1 MATTFYH
8 LPADAITDASVTDGL
23 AADDATSNR
32 ALLEKVCLISAQY
45 YQQGLRVF
53 VATNDVKTAEQL
65 DELMWQLP
73 SEQFIPHNLQ
83 GEGPHYGAPIEIG
96 HQPPQTRRQV
106 LINLCHPLPQFA
118 VKFTQIIDFIPNQSE
133 QKQQARERFHQ
144 YRLLN
149 LAPSIASE

>member
-1 MATTFYH
+1 MATTFY
-8 LPADAITDASVTDGL
+8 PL
-23 AADDATSNR
+23 AEQDNEQE
-32 ALLEKVCLISAQY
+32 ALLVKVCQLCGDLY
-45 YQQGLRVF
+45 GQGLRVF

-65 DELMWQLP
+65 DELMWKLP

-118 VKFTQIIDFIPNQSE
+118 VKFTQIIDFIPNDPAH
-133 QKQQARERFHQ
+133 KQQARERFHH
-144 YRLLN
+144 YRQLN
-149 LAPSIASE
+149 LAPQMATE

>member
-1 MATTFYH
+1 MATTFFH
-8 LPADAITDASVTDGL
+8 LSNTDAEID
-23 AADDATSNR
+23 SNTL
-32 ALLEKVCLISAQY
+32 LLEKVCELSAEF

-73 SEQFIPHNLQ
+73 TDQFIPHNLQ

-96 HQPPQTRRQV
+96 HQPPQTRRQI

-118 VKFTQIIDFIPNQSE
+118 VKFTQIIDFIPNE
-133 QKQQARERFHQ
+133 PAQKQQARERFHQ

-149 LAPSIASE
+149 LAPHIAPE

>member
-8 LPADAITDASVTDGL
+8 LSDTEEIKDSDPNA
-23 AADDATSNR
+23 
-32 ALLEKVCLISAQY
+32 ALLKRACALSAEL

-53 VATNDVKTAEQL
+53 VATSDVKTAEQL

-73 SEQFIPHNLQ
+73 SDQFIPHNLQ

-106 LINLCHPLPQFA
+106 LINLCHPMPPFA
-118 VKFTQIIDFIPNQSE
+118 VKFTQIIDFIPNAPE

-149 LAPSIASE
+149 LAPHIASE

>member
-1 MATTFYH
+1 MATTFYT
-8 LPADAITDASVTDGL
+8 LPQVDTSEANDNL
-23 AADDATSNR
+23 AHTQV
-32 ALLEKVCLISAQY
+32 LLEQVCLLSAQF

>member
-8 LPADAITDASVTDGL
+8 LTDDNSPTDAN
-23 AADDATSNR
+23 A
-32 ALLEKVCLISAQY
+32 ALLKKVCELSAAF

-73 SEQFIPHNLQ
+73 CDQFIPHNLQ

-118 VKFTQIIDFIPNQSE
+118 VKFTQIIDFIPNESVK
-133 QKQQARERFHQ
+133 KQQARERFHQ
-144 YRLLN
+144 YRQLN
-149 LAPSIASE
+149 LAPQISTE

>member
-1 MATTFYH
+1 MATTFFH
-8 LPADAITDASVTDGL
+8 LSNADVEND
-23 AADDATSNR
+23 SNTL
-32 ALLEKVCLISAQY
+32 LLEKVCALSAQF

-53 VATNDVKTAEQL
+53 VATDDVKTAEKL

-73 SEQFIPHNLQ
+73 VDQFIPHNLQ

-118 VKFTQIIDFIPNQSE
+118 VKFTQIIDFIPNE
-133 QKQQARERFHQ
+133 PAQKQQARERFHQ

-149 LAPSIASE
+149 LAPHIAPE